1 MERLL
6 GLDVGTK
13 RIGVAIGDDM
23 GIVISGKE
31 AIARKPEPQA
41 VKRINEICKE
51 YGIKKIVI
59 GLPYHANGDFGEQA
73 RDCKNFSKLLEN
85 DYEIFFEDERYSS
98 FEAEENLKAQGK
110 ILRKNKEL
118 IDIES
123 ACIILKQHINSRN
136 CR

>member
-13 RIGVAIGDDM
+13 RIGVAVGDDM
-23 GIVISGKE
+23 GIVVSGNE
-31 AIARKPEPQA
+31 AVPRKPEA
-41 VKRINEICKE
+41 AAIKRITELCKE

-73 RDCKNFSKLLEN
+73 QDCKNFSKLLET

-110 ILRKNKEL
+110 ILRNNKEL

-123 ACIILKQHINSRN
+123 ACIILKQFINSKK
-136 CR
+136 

>member
-1 MERLL
+1 MERLM

-31 AIARKPEPQA
+31 AISRKPENLA
-41 VKRINEICKE
+41 VAKIKNICTE
-51 YGIKKIVI
+51 YNIKKIVI

-73 RDCKNFSKLLEN
+73 KDCQNFAKLLEPE
-85 DYEIFFEDERYSS
+85 YKIFFEDERYSS
-98 FEAEENLKAQGK
+98 FEAEEHLKEKGVN
-110 ILRKNKEL
+110 LRKNKEL

-123 ACIILKQHINSRN
+123 ACIILKQFINRK
-136 CR
+136 